1 MAAYRAA
8 YGAGANPSSESS
20 LNYSSLHIV
29 VNAMKLAGTVSDPA
43 AIRAKLDAAAKALPD
58 AINPNDFNGV
68 DANGGS
74 VLNTVIGVVEGGK
87 LKGVRLKDL

>member
-1 MAAYRAA
+1 
-8 YGAGANPSSESS
+8 
-20 LNYSSLHIV
+20 
-29 VNAMKLAGTVSDPA
+29 MKMAGTVSDPA

-87 LKGVRLKDL
+87 LRGVRLKDL

>member
-1 MAAYRAA
+1 M
-8 YGAGANPSSESS
+8 
-20 LNYSSLHIV
+20 
-29 VNAMKLAGTVSDPA
+29 SDPA

-74 VLNTVIGVVEGGK
+74 VLNTVIGVVEGGNQRRADPQGGK
-87 LKGVRLKDL
+87 RHGNTHNGAASGGKRATV

>member
-1 MAAYRAA
+1 
-8 YGAGANPSSESS
+8 
-20 LNYSSLHIV
+20 
-29 VNAMKLAGTVSDPA
+29 A

-58 AINPNDFNGV
+58 ALNPNDFNGV
-68 DANGGS
+68 DEKGGS